1 MASSAHRVLSA
12 APRLDGPLPDPAAG
26 VFSTTLVADGRAA
39 ETDAHLTRLERSLGE
54 LYGVPV
60 PAGTRE
66 LIADG
71 AAGLRLGRLR
81 VTVLPGEQPTVRTAE
96 VDESTVFP
104 STLTDLAPVTVAG
117 WTGAH
122 KWADRRLLDRAQE
135 QVGSALPLLLD
146 PDGTVLEAS
155 RSNVF
160 AVVDGALVTPALDG
174 RVLPGVARARV
185 IELARAA
192 GISVAER
199 VLTLDELA
207 AADEVFL
214 TGGVRGVEPAGSCEG
229 VGEWDSG
236 GISAQVAAELQRAW
250 LGADHSS

>member
-1 MASSAHRVLSA
+1 
-12 APRLDGPLPDPAAG
+12 
-26 VFSTTLVADGRAA
+26 
-39 ETDAHLTRLERSLGE
+39 
-54 LYGVPV
+54 
-60 PAGTRE
+60 
-66 LIADG
+66 
-71 AAGLRLGRLR
+71 
-81 VTVLPGEQPTVRTAE
+81 
-96 VDESTVFP
+96 
-104 STLTDLAPVTVAG
+104 
-117 WTGAH
+117 
-122 KWADRRLLDRAQE
+122 
-135 QVGSALPLLLD
+135 
-146 PDGTVLEAS
+146 VLEAS

-160 AVVDGALVTPALDG
+160 AVVGGALVTPPLNG

-199 VLTLDELA
+199 ILSLHELA

-236 GISAQVAAELQRAW
+236 GISARVGTELQKAW

>member
-1 MASSAHRVLSA
+1 MASSAHPVLSA

-26 VFSTTLVADGRAA
+26 VFSTTLVADGRAL
-39 ETDAHLTRLERSLGE
+39 ETDAHLARLERSLGE
-54 LYGVPV
+54 LYGQPV
-60 PAGTRE
+60 PAGTAE
-66 LIADG
+66 LIADS

-104 STLTDLAPVTVAG
+104 SAPTPLAPVTIAG

-122 KWADRRLLDRAQE
+122 KWADGRLIDHAQE
-135 QVGSALPLLLD
+135 QVGSALPRLLD
-146 PDGTVLEAS
+146 PDGPVLEGS

-160 AVVDGALVTPALDG
+160 AVVGGGLVTPPLDG
-174 RVLPGVARARV
+174 RALPGVARARV

-192 GISVAER
+192 GLSVEER
-199 VLTLDELA
+199 ALTLDELA
-207 AADEVFL
+207 SADEVFL

-229 VGEWDSG
+229 VAEWDFG

>member
-54 LYGVPV
+54 LYRLPV
-60 PAGTRE
+60 PASTRE

-104 STLTDLAPVTVAG
+104 STPTDLAPVTVAG

-160 AVVDGALVTPALDG
+160 AVVGGALVTPPLDG
-174 RVLPGVARARV
+174 RVLPGVAR
-185 IELARAA
+185 ELARAA